1 MLICISIETIEPF
14 MGTAAAGRGAPVPFV
29 GWLELLRT
37 ISELVDADERQT
49 DRSPAADEQPMER
62 VGGVQ
67 DLS

>member
-37 ISELVDADERQT
+37 ISELVDADDRRT
-49 DRSPAADEQPMER
+49 DRSRATDEDLTER
-62 VGGVQ
+62 TGGDQ